1 MKSIKMF
8 KTINGE
14 MVLSAVNDITEDGMY
29 VLSYPSVVI
38 PVPPQQAGGQQNQI
52 GFGKYMPF
60 SDYDKEILLNPACI
74 AIESEPNKQMLQTYE
89 QWVTQIKAQES
100 GIVMANQMPRMPQQ
114 LRENGKAA
122 DFSKLNM

>member
-1 MKSIKMF
+1 
-8 KTINGE
+8 
-14 MVLSAVNDITEDGMY
+14 
-29 VLSYPSVVI
+29 
-38 PVPPQQAGGQQNQI
+38 
-52 GFGKYMPF
+52 MPF

-74 AIESEPNKQMLQTYE
+74 AIESEPNKQMLQTYD

>member
-14 MVLSAVNDITEDGMY
+14 MVLSAVTDITEDGMY
-29 VLSYPSVVI
+29 VLEYPSVVI
-38 PVPPQQAGGQQNQI
+38 PIPPQQAGGMQGQV
-52 GFGKYMPF
+52 GFGKALPF
-60 SDYDKEILLNPACI
+60 SSYDKEILLNPACI
-74 AIESEPNKQMLQTYE
+74 AIESEPSKQMLQTYE